1 MPRSENTFSPQTNL
15 PIELRPR
22 LEALAAHRGQ
32 SISAAIGDAVRDA
45 ILQFEGGN
53 TKDAKL
59 DRIAAQLDAF
69 QRTLELLHIE
79 KWSQMAPPDGR
90 VNVGIKLDDTDLE
103 RVLQAI
109 ASEVRTRSR
118 DGVGG

>member
-79 KWSQMAPPDGR
+79 KWAQMAPPDGR

-109 ASEVRTRSR
+109 TSEVRSRSR